1 VDDRTVIFKS
11 KKAEPFLTL
20 PRIVHDIEF
29 DQLLLTLVFK
39 ISKTIVL
46 EMQAFQLMVEDLLG
60 EVIHHHP

>member
-1 VDDRTVIFKS
+1 VDDRTVIFKN

-20 PRIVHDIEF
+20 PWIVHDIEF

-46 EMQAFQLMVEDLLG
+46 EIQELQVSVAITLG
-60 EVIHHHP
+60 